1 MIETVTRSNKLPTS
15 ILSCFI
21 TFLRVPC
28 NPPEDYGF
36 KSSFHRSPNLQI
48 VTRFFEV
55 FKNIGA

>member
-1 MIETVTRSNKLPTS
+1 MIKTVTRSNKLPTF

-21 TFLRVPC
+21 TFLKVHC
-28 NPPEDYGF
+28 NTCEDFDF
-36 KSSFHRSPNLQI
+36 KSSFYLSPNLQI